1 MHILSAINATSIFS
15 ILRFSSMMAVT
26 LSKNSWSSL
35 FKFFRSFSMFF
46 CSLSVSGMEVITPAV
61 FQNVVDAAVQQ
72 TGTERFGN
80 KRIGSCGIA
89 LFLILKSIFS
99 CKQDDRDVAGTHIFF
114 DMTT

>member
-61 FQNVVDAAVQQ
+61 LRLFSRMLLMRLFSKRALNGLVINESAPAA
-72 TGTERFGN
+72 
-80 KRIGSCGIA
+80 
-89 LFLILKSIFS
+89 
-99 CKQDDRDVAGTHIFF
+99 
-114 DMTT
+114 